1 MPSFEEGQLTVYLF
15 TNRFGKHR
23 KDDKVEKMGRIKVQD
38 SFMSEEDRVRMKEE
52 QGR

>member
-1 MPSFEEGQLTVYLF
+1 MYLF

-38 SFMSEEDRVRMKEE
+38 SFTSEEDRVRMKEE
-52 QGR
+52 QER